1 MLLYWPYPQSDDDL
15 SEGSDAEGPSAD
27 VMAWY
32 SKSSFYNHTN
42 FTNML
47 RFTMGESF
55 KGKKIDVLDYG
66 GGGGQFALVCKSHY
80 PEATVYITDIDDH
93 ALLDEWK
100 PLNIQIPFRDFPHDS
115 RPFDVIFLN
124 DVFEHVSDPVSVL
137 KRLSRKLKPHGTI
150 FIDTPRQF
158 WIYPMTRL
166 LSTTLYAK
174 ILRGTVSRA
183 HLQIW
188 SRPAFEFVI
197 RTTGL
202 SIHKYAEVS
211 EFTMPGDFYLDNM
224 GITSRLMRGVGRLF
238 YRNAGHVAKNKIMCV
253 LS

>member
-1 MLLYWPYPQSDDDL
+1 VLLYWPYPTSDDNL
-15 SEGSDAEGPSAD
+15 PEGSDAPGPSAD
-27 VMAWY
+27 VLAWY

-55 KGKKIDVLDYG
+55 KGRHIDVLDYG

-80 PEATVYITDIDDH
+80 PEATVHITDIDDH

-100 PLNIQIPFRDFPHDS
+100 PLNVHIPFHDFRDD
-115 RPFDVIFLN
+115 RRTFDVIFVN
-124 DVFEHVSDPVSVL
+124 DVFEHVREPLFVL
-137 KRLSRKLKPHGTI
+137 NQLSGKLKPRGRI

-158 WIYPMTRL
+158 WIYPATRL

-174 ILRGTVSRA
+174 VLRGTVSRA

-188 SRPAFEFVI
+188 SRPAFELVVQAA
-197 RTTGL
+197 GL

-211 EFTMPGDFYLDNM
+211 EFTMPGEFYFDNM
-224 GITSRLMRGVGRLF
+224 GVTNRLMRRVGRLF
-238 YRNAGHVAKNKIMCV
+238 YRSGRYVAKNKIMCV